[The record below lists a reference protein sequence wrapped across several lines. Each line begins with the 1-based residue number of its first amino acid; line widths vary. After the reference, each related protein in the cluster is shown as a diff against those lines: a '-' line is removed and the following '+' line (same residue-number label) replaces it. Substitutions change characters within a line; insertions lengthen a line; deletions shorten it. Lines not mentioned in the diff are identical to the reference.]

1 MRYSQSKRINTE
13 NIRKEKERPGIY
25 IIQNRNKSDIY
36 IGVSENIQHRL
47 QAILY
52 GRADYNQVKK
62 KKKLRRNASYYRR
75 AYTNIEKA
83 RKIENRR
90 KSEMRYN
97 DL

>member
-13 NIRKEKERPGIY
+13 NIGKEKERPGVY

-36 IGVSENIQHRL
+36 IGVSENLKHRL

-52 GRADYNQVKK
+52 GRADYNQIKK

-83 RKIENRR
+83 RKIEHR
-90 KSEMRYN
+90 KKDGMRYN
-97 DL
+97 KL